1 MQKILDYLYGL
12 NQFGV
17 KLRLEEMEKLVKAL
31 DNPQDKFKSVHVAG
45 TNGKGST
52 CAFLASILEQ
62 AGFKVGLNTS
72 PHLVRF
78 NERIKINGKN
88 ISNQKLGELTTVIK
102 EKVENNQISTTFFE
116 FTTALAF
123 LYFAQEKVD
132 YAVVE
137 VGMGGRLDA
146 TNVLLPEVSIITS
159 IDLDHTGNLGETKE
173 LIAKEKAGIIKE
185 GKLVITAETDPE
197 IITLFQEI
205 CRERKTSLLVLD
217 EVLKI
222 EKIKSNLK
230 SQTFRMSGIISE
242 TFRIKLLGDYQ
253 LRNASLAVLIASQ
266 LGIPLDKIKL
276 GLKKAV
282 WSGRLEIIRKDP
294 LVIVDGS
301 HNPQGFNTLKS
312 FLDKNILNKDDPK
325 KIILVLG
332 VAKDKKWEEMLP
344 LIVPLAEQVMVTE
357 GNFKPTPVEILAE
370 ETLKSH
376 PATINESNN
385 KVKIIKKSWEAV
397 QEALKL
403 AEKEDLVLIAG
414 SLYLAG
420 DVLKY
425 KSKIRNYYK

>member
-159 IDLDHTGNLGETKE
+159 IDLDHTGNLGETK
-173 LIAKEKAGIIKE
+173 
-185 GKLVITAETDPE
+185 
-197 IITLFQEI
+197 
-205 CRERKTSLLVLD
+205 
-217 EVLKI
+217 
-222 EKIKSNLK
+222 
-230 SQTFRMSGIISE
+230 
-242 TFRIKLLGDYQ
+242 
-253 LRNASLAVLIASQ
+253 
-266 LGIPLDKIKL
+266 
-276 GLKKAV
+276 
-282 WSGRLEIIRKDP
+282 
-294 LVIVDGS
+294 
-301 HNPQGFNTLKS
+301 
-312 FLDKNILNKDDPK
+312 
-325 KIILVLG
+325 
-332 VAKDKKWEEMLP
+332 
-344 LIVPLAEQVMVTE
+344 
-357 GNFKPTPVEILAE
+357 
-370 ETLKSH
+370 
-376 PATINESNN
+376 
-385 KVKIIKKSWEAV
+385 
-397 QEALKL
+397 
-403 AEKEDLVLIAG
+403 
-414 SLYLAG
+414 
-420 DVLKY
+420 
-425 KSKIRNYYK
+425 

>member
-1 MQKILDYLYGL
+1 
-12 NQFGV
+12 
-17 KLRLEEMEKLVKAL
+17 MEKLVQAL
-31 DNPQDKFKSVHVAG
+31 DHPQDQFKSVHVTG

-62 AGFKVGLNTS
+62 AGYKVGLNTS

-88 ISNQKLGELTTVIK
+88 ITNIKLIELTKLIK
-102 EKVENNQISTTFFE
+102 EKVEKDNISTTFFE

-146 TNVLLPEVSIITS
+146 TNVILPEISIITS

-173 LIAKEKAGIIKE
+173 LIAREKAGIIKE
-185 GKLVITAETDPE
+185 GRPVITAETDPK
-197 IITLFQEI
+197 IIALFGEI
-205 CRERKTSLLVLD
+205 CKDRKTSLLILD

-222 EKIKSNLK
+222 ERIKSDLNG
-230 SQTFRMSGIISE
+230 QTFRINGLIKD
-242 TFRIKLLGDYQ
+242 TFKIRLLGEYQ
-253 LRNASLAVLIASQ
+253 LRNASLAILAAYQ

-282 WSGRLEIIRKDP
+282 WPGRLEILRKEP

-301 HNPQGFNTLKS
+301 HNPQGFNTLKE
-312 FLDKNILNKDDPK
+312 FLSGPDLKGK

-332 VAKDKKWEEMLP
+332 VAKDKKREEMLP
-344 LIVPLAEQVMVTE
+344 LIVPLAKQVIITE
-357 GNFKPTPVEILAE
+357 GNFKPTPAEVLAE
-370 ETLKSH
+370 EV
-376 PATINESNN
+376 ARYTINETPI
-385 KVKIIKKSWEAV
+385 KIIKNSWEAV
-397 QEALKL
+397 QEALKI
-403 AEKEDLVLIAG
+403 ADKEDLVLVAG

-425 KSKIRNYYK
+425 RRLLSGS

>member
-17 KLRLEEMEKLVKAL
+17 KLRLEEMEKLVRAL
-31 DNPQDKFKSVHVAG
+31 DHPQNKFKSVHVTG

-78 NERIKINGKN
+78 NERIKINDKN
-88 ISNQKLGELTTVIK
+88 ITNQKLVKLTSLIK
-102 EKVENNQISTTFFE
+102 EKVEKNNISTTFFE

-146 TNVLLPEVSIITS
+146 TNVIIPEISIITS

-185 GKLVITAETDPE
+185 NRLVITAETDPE
-197 IITLFQEI
+197 IINLFKEI

-217 EVLKI
+217 EVLKV

-230 SQTFRMSGIISE
+230 SQAFRTRGIINE
-242 TFRIKLLGDYQ
+242 TFKIKLLGEYQ
-253 LRNASLAVLIASQ
+253 LRNASLAILTAHQ
-266 LGIPLDKIKL
+266 LGIPLDKIKS
-276 GLKKAV
+276 GLRKAV
-282 WSGRLEIIRKDP
+282 WPGRLEIIRTDP
-294 LVIVDGS
+294 LMIVDGS
-301 HNPQGFNTLKS
+301 HNPQGFNTLKE
-312 FLDKNILNKDDPK
+312 FLSGIDK
-325 KIILVLG
+325 KIILILG
-332 VAKDKKWEEMLP
+332 VAKDKKREEMLP
-344 LIVPLAEQVMVTE
+344 LIVPLAEQIIVTE
-357 GNFKPTPVEILAE
+357 GNFKPTPAEVLAE
-370 ETLKSH
+370 EVIRYH
-376 PATINESNN
+376 PATINGSNN
-385 KVKIIKKSWEAV
+385 KIKIIKNSWEAV
-397 QEALKL
+397 EEALKI
-403 AEKEDLVLIAG
+403 ADKEDLILVAG

>member
-1 MQKILDYLYGL
+1 MGIYLMQKILDYLYGL

-17 KLRLEEMEKLVKAL
+17 KLRLEEMEKLVQAL
-31 DNPQDKFKSVHVAG
+31 DHPQDKFKSIHVTG

-62 AGFKVGLNTS
+62 AGYKVGLNTS

-88 ISNQKLGELTTVIK
+88 ITNHKLAELTKLIK
-102 EKVENNQISTTFFE
+102 EKVEKNNISTTFFE

-146 TNVLLPEVSIITS
+146 TNVLFPEISIITS
-159 IDLDHTGNLGETKE
+159 IALDHTGNLGETKE
-173 LIAKEKAGIIKE
+173 LIAREKAGIIKE
-185 GKLVITAETDPE
+185 GRLVVTAETDPKL
-197 IITLFQEI
+197 IALFKEVCQEK
-205 CRERKTSLLVLD
+205 KTSLLELD

-222 EKIKSNLK
+222 ERIKSDLRG
-230 SQTFRMSGIISE
+230 QTFRTSGMIKD
-242 TFRIKLLGDYQ
+242 TFKIRLLGEYQ
-253 LRNASLAVLIASQ
+253 LRNASLAILAAYQ

-282 WSGRLEIIRKDP
+282 WPGRLEVIRKNP
-294 LVIVDGS
+294 LVMVDGS
-301 HNPQGFNTLKS
+301 HNPQGFNTLKE
-312 FLDKNILNKDDPK
+312 FLSRTDLVGK

-332 VAKDKKWEEMLP
+332 VAKDKKRKEMLP
-344 LIVPLAEQVMVTE
+344 LIVPLAKQVIITE
-357 GNFKPTPVEILAE
+357 GNFKPTPAEILAE
-370 ETLKSH
+370 EVAGYTL
-376 PATINESNN
+376 NETPI
-385 KVKIIKKSWEAV
+385 KIIKNSWEAV
-397 QEALKL
+397 QEALKI
-403 AEKEDLVLIAG
+403 ADKDDLVLIAG

-420 DVLKY
+420 DILKY
-425 KSKIRNYYK
+425 KHKLRKLFK

>member
-1 MQKILDYLYGL
+1 MQKILNYLYGL
-12 NQFGV
+12 NQWGV
-17 KLRLEEMEKLVKAL
+17 KLRLEEMEKLIKAL
-31 DNPQDKFKSVHVAG
+31 DHPQDKFKSVHVTG

-78 NERIKINGKN
+78 NERIKINGTN
-88 ISNQKLGELTTVIK
+88 ISNKKLAELTAVIK
-102 EKVENNQISTTFFE
+102 EKVESNQISTTFFE

-123 LYFAQEKVD
+123 LYFAHEKVD
-132 YAVVE
+132 YAVIE

-146 TNVLLPEVSIITS
+146 TNVLLPEISIITS

-185 GKLVITAETDPE
+185 SRPVITAETDPK
-197 IITLFQEI
+197 IIALFKEI
-205 CRERKTSLLVLD
+205 CQERKIILLVLD
-217 EVLKI
+217 EVLKA
-222 EKIKSNLK
+222 EKIKSDLK
-230 SQTFRMSGIISE
+230 GQTFRMSGIINN
-242 TFRIKLLGDYQ
+242 TFKIKLLGEYQ
-253 LRNASLAVLIASQ
+253 LRNASLAVLTAHQ
-266 LGIPLDKIKL
+266 LGISLDKIKT

-282 WSGRLEIIRKDP
+282 WPGRLEIIRKDP

-312 FLDKNILNKDDPK
+312 FLDKNIFNKDNPK

-332 VAKDKKWEEMLP
+332 IAKDKKREEMLP
-344 LIVPLAEQVMVTE
+344 LIVPLAEQVIVTE
-357 GNFKPTPVEILAE
+357 GNFKPTPADILAE
-370 ETLKSH
+370 EVAKYTIKSI
-376 PATINESNN
+376 PI
-385 KVKIIKKSWEAV
+385 KIIKNSWEAV

-420 DVLKY
+420 DVLRY
-425 KSKIRNYYK
+425 KSKIRNLYK